1 MVLSSELRWRLS
13 CKSFGV
19 ILHVAC
25 GVLRNHRQVASTLC
39 GMTAHQAKVWSCS
52 ASPYPRLSFRA
63 SSDRTADAAQINDR
77 YEFPDELDL
86 DLEGG
91 KWLSENADK
100 SVRNLYKLHSVLVHS
115 GGVHGGHYYA
125 YIQPDRKRWLKF
137 DDERVG
143 CLEPSVCLGLGL
155 LYYTFIARAF
165 GHFSMLSPAPDRV

>member
-1 MVLSSELRWRLS
+1 MTASWQHTASRGKLQGTRLVEVLLSEVRWRLS

-19 ILHVAC
+19 ILHAA
-25 GVLRNHRQVASTLC
+25 GDVLRNHRQSACTGCDVT
-39 GMTAHQAKVWSCS
+39 THQAKVWSCS
-52 ASPYPRLSFRA
+52 ASPYARLSFRA

-86 DLEGG
+86 DLEEG

-125 YIQPDRKRWLKF
+125 YIQPDCKRWLKF

-143 CLEPSVCLGLGL
+143 CLEPSVCLG
-155 LYYTFIARAF
+155 
-165 GHFSMLSPAPDRV
+165 